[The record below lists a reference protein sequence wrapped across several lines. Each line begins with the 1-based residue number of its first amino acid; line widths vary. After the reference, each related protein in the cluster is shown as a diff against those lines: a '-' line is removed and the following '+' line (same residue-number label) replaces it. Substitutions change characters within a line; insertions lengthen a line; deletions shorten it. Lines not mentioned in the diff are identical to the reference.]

1 MSQNSKTSTTLTT
14 LTISSTS
21 NIIPPMLKE
30 YTIADS
36 VVAFS
41 TTRQGGVSLGAYSSF
56 NINEY
61 CGDTAEHI
69 AENRRLLAQR
79 LGIAPDHIILPHQ
92 VHGAEVRQIDADF
105 LLLPENERRMIVE
118 GVDALVTNQ
127 RGICIG
133 VSTADCIPVLL
144 YDEAHHAVAAI
155 HAGWRGTVQRI
166 VQTTIDMMHLYYHT
180 QPSELRAIIGPGIS
194 RDSFEVGD
202 EVYEEFLQEGFD
214 MAVVACQRPNMKKE
228 GSVDQPLK
236 WHIDLPQCNALL
248 LCQSGVPADRIQSSG
263 ICTYQHSDQFF
274 SARQLGILSG
284 RIFTGIMLR

>member
-1 MSQNSKTSTTLTT
+1 MSQNSKTSTT

-105 LLLPENERRMIVE
+105 LQLPENERRMIVE

-155 HAGWRGTVQRI
+155 HAGWRGTIQRI
-166 VQTTIDMMHLYYHT
+166 VQTTIDMMHLYYHI

-274 SARQLGILSG
+274 SARQLGIQSG

>member
-92 VHGAEVRQIDADF
+92 VHGAEVRQIGADF
-105 LLLPENERRMIVE
+105 LQLPENERRMIVE
-118 GVDALVTNQ
+118 GVDALVTNR

-144 YDEAHHAVAAI
+144 YDEVHHAVAAI

-263 ICTYQHSDQFF
+263 ICTYQRSNQFF
-274 SARQLGILSG
+274 SARQLGIQSG

>member
-1 MSQNSKTSTTLTT
+1 MSQNSKTSTT

-30 YTIADS
+30 YTTADS

-92 VHGAEVRQIDADF
+92 VHGAEVRQIGADF
-105 LLLPENERRMIVE
+105 LQLPENERRMIVE

-144 YDEAHHAVAAI
+144 YDEVHHAVAAI

-274 SARQLGILSG
+274 SARQLGIQSG

>member
-1 MSQNSKTSTTLTT
+1 MSQNSKTSTT

-105 LLLPENERRMIVE
+105 LQLPENERRMIVE

-166 VQTTIDMMHLYYHT
+166 VQTTIDMMHLYYHI

-274 SARQLGILSG
+274 SARQLGIQSG

>member
-105 LLLPENERRMIVE
+105 LQLPENERRMIVE

-274 SARQLGILSG
+274 SARQLGIQSG

>member
-1 MSQNSKTSTTLTT
+1 MSQNSKTSTT

-92 VHGAEVRQIDADF
+92 VHGAEVRQIGADF
-105 LLLPENERRMIVE
+105 LQLPENERRMIVE

-236 WHIDLPQCNALL
+236 WHIDLPQSNALL

-274 SARQLGILSG
+274 SARQLGIQSG

>member
-1 MSQNSKTSTTLTT
+1 
-14 LTISSTS
+14 
-21 NIIPPMLKE
+21 MLKE

-69 AENRRLLAQR
+69 SENRRLLAQR

-92 VHGAEVRQIDADF
+92 VHGAEVRQIGADF

-127 RGICIG
+127 HGICIG

-248 LCQSGVPADRIQSSG
+248 LCQSGVPADHIQSSG

-274 SARQLGILSG
+274 SARQLGIQSG

>member
-1 MSQNSKTSTTLTT
+1 MSQNSKTSTT

-92 VHGAEVRQIDADF
+92 VHGAEVRQIGADF
-105 LLLPENERRMIVE
+105 LQLPENERRMIVE

-144 YDEAHHAVAAI
+144 YDEVHHAVAAI

-248 LCQSGVPADRIQSSG
+248 LCQSGVPADYIQSSG

-274 SARQLGILSG
+274 SARQLGIQSG

>member
-1 MSQNSKTSTTLTT
+1 MSQNSKTSTT

-41 TTRQGGVSLGAYSSF
+41 TTRQGGVSLGAYCSF

-105 LLLPENERRMIVE
+105 LQLPENERRMIVE

-248 LCQSGVPADRIQSSG
+248 LCQSGVPDDHIQSSG

-274 SARQLGILSG
+274 SARQLGIQSG

>member
-1 MSQNSKTSTTLTT
+1 MSQNSKTSTT

-41 TTRQGGVSLGAYSSF
+41 TTRQGGASLGAYSSF

-92 VHGAEVRQIDADF
+92 VHGAEVRQIGADY
-105 LLLPENERRMIVE
+105 LQLPENERKMIVE

-144 YDEAHHAVAAI
+144 YDEVHHAVAAI

-248 LCQSGVPADRIQSSG
+248 LCQSGVPADHIQSSG

-274 SARQLGILSG
+274 SARQLGIQSG

>member
-1 MSQNSKTSTTLTT
+1 
-14 LTISSTS
+14 
-21 NIIPPMLKE
+21 MLKE

-41 TTRQGGVSLGAYSSF
+41 TTRQGGVSLGAYCSF

-92 VHGAEVRQIDADF
+92 VHGAEVRQIGADF
-105 LLLPENERRMIVE
+105 LQLPENERRMIVE

-155 HAGWRGTVQRI
+155 HAGWRGAVQRI

-248 LCQSGVPADRIQSSG
+248 LCQSGVSADHIQSSG

-274 SARQLGILSG
+274 SARQLGIQSG

>member
-1 MSQNSKTSTTLTT
+1 MSQNSKTLTT

-92 VHGAEVRQIDADF
+92 VHGAEVRQIGADF

-166 VQTTIDMMHLYYHT
+166 VQTTIDMMHLYYHI

-274 SARQLGILSG
+274 SARQLGIQSG

>member
-1 MSQNSKTSTTLTT
+1 MSQNSKTSTT

-92 VHGAEVRQIDADF
+92 VHGAEVRQIGADF
-105 LLLPENERRMIVE
+105 LQLPENERRMIVE

-166 VQTTIDMMHLYYHT
+166 VQTTIDMMHLYYHI

-274 SARQLGILSG
+274 SARQLGIQSG

>member
-1 MSQNSKTSTTLTT
+1 MSQNSKTSTT

-30 YTIADS
+30 YTTADS

-92 VHGAEVRQIDADF
+92 VHGAEVRQIGADF
-105 LLLPENERRMIVE
+105 LQLPENERRMIVE

-166 VQTTIDMMHLYYHT
+166 VQTTIDMMHLYYHI

-274 SARQLGILSG
+274 SARQLGIQSG

>member
-1 MSQNSKTSTTLTT
+1 
-14 LTISSTS
+14 
-21 NIIPPMLKE
+21 MLKE

-92 VHGAEVRQIDADF
+92 VHGTEVRQIGADF
-105 LLLPENERRMIVE
+105 LQLPENERRMIVE

-194 RDSFEVGD
+194 RVSFEVGD

-248 LCQSGVPADRIQSSG
+248 LCQSGVPADHIQSSG

-274 SARQLGILSG
+274 SARQLGIQSG